1 MSKPY
6 LWPASA
12 AALCMPLLAPAQP
25 RGDGGGV
32 APTRPL
38 HYESAFADYKPW
50 RELSAADWRAVN
62 VAVRPRSAA
71 AGPHGGHDPS
81 GAAKSPDA
89 APAAHPGA
97 SQPVAPNSDPAPAS
111 GPDAH
116 RHPHEARP

>member
-50 RELSAADWRAVN
+50 RELSPADWRAVN
-62 VAVRPRSAA
+62 EAVRPRSAA
-71 AGPHGGHDPS
+71 AGRHGGHDPS
-81 GAAKSPDA
+81 GTPPDA
-89 APAAHPGA
+89 HQGAP
-97 SQPVAPNSDPAPAS
+97 QPVAPTAGPAPAS

-116 RHPHEARP
+116 RHHHEARP